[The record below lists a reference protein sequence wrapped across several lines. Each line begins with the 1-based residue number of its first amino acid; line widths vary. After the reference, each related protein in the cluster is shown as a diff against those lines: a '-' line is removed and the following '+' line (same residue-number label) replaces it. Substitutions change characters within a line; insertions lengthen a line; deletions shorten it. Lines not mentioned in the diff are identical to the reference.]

1 MKKGV
6 LLIFLLSMAII
17 LGGCSQ
23 TLKNSSNSLS
33 ITKDDEKAILKYL
46 DTKTDDILAPTS
58 GKVYSAFNILGTDN
72 DKIYTWVIKKE
83 EIIGSVVSLPVVL
96 NVETID
102 GKIKVIN
109 HKFPRDGDEGAKD
122 IIKLFPKN
130 VRDIMYDKNYNER
143 IIQLQDIIDNR
154 IVQEK

>member
-1 MKKGV
+1 MKKGIFI
-6 LLIFLLSMAII
+6 IFLLSMVIV

-58 GKVYSAFNILGTDN
+58 GKVYSAFYILGTDN
-72 DKIYTWVIKKE
+72 DKIYTWVTKKE
-83 EIIGSVVSLPVVL
+83 EIIGSVVSLPVAL

-122 IIKLFPKN
+122 IEKLFPKN
-130 VRDIMYDKNYNER
+130 VRDVMYDKDHNER
-143 IIQLQDIIDNR
+143 VIELEDIIKNR
-154 IVQEK
+154 IKQEK